1 MAQNETFYGFKNHST
16 MNVALAI
23 QNDAKLYAIAKHL
36 SYGFGGAAPFA
47 VFRETLREQG
57 TTMTSCGGFSFS
69 DPRLDMGELDEV
81 IMDALLDSH
90 GGDIG
95 MED

>member
-1 MAQNETFYGFKNHST
+1 MPQNETFYGYSNHST

-23 QNDAKLYAIAKHL
+23 QNDAELYATAK
-36 SYGFGGAAPFA
+36 GIIQAGVFGGAAPFA

-57 TTMTSCGGFSFS
+57 TTMTSCGGFSYS

-81 IMDALLDSH
+81 IR
-90 GGDIG
+90 DIG
-95 MED
+95 MKD